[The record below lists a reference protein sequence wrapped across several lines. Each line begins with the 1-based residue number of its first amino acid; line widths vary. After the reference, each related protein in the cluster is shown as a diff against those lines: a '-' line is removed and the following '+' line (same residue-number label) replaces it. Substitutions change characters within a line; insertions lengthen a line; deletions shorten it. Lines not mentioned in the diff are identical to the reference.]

1 MNKEIISEFE
11 ATLNEFLTILSS
23 FSQQEFNTHP
33 SPNSWTAGQVA
44 EHIRKSLN
52 GGVVLL
58 TTDTKPANRP
68 PHQLVEIIQKVFTD
82 FSQRLNS
89 PDFIIPA
96 DIIYNKVILL
106 QELSA
111 AKEIGTIAK
120 PLDLSELCM
129 AFPFPVFGHL
139 TRLEIIHF
147 FTYHIKRHIWQ
158 LKNIADK
165 LSVNVTIEQ

>member
-11 ATLNEFLTILSS
+11 ATLNEFLAILSS

-58 TTDTKPANRP
+58 TTNTKPANRP
-68 PHQLVEIIQKVFTD
+68 PHQLVETIKNIFTD
-82 FSQRLNS
+82 FSKKLNS

-96 DIIYNKVILL
+96 DVNYNKAILL
-106 QELSA
+106 QKLSA
-111 AKEIGTIAK
+111 A
-120 PLDLSELCM
+120 
-129 AFPFPVFGHL
+129 
-139 TRLEIIHF
+139 
-147 FTYHIKRHIWQ
+147 
-158 LKNIADK
+158 
-165 LSVNVTIEQ
+165 